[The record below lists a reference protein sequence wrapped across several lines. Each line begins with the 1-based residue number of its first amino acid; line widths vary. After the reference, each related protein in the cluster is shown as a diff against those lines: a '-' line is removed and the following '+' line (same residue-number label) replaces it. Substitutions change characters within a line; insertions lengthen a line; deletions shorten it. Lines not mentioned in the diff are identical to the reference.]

1 MTPGSHSSKR
11 HAFAALLRLV
21 LLGLLGINLAVAAP
35 SLPATLQTPPPDPPA
50 DSVADSSEDPTEDP
64 IEAAAVAAEV
74 VDTVGQDAEIQRAL
88 KARFSLVE
96 PLRDIRIEVT
106 AGIVVL
112 SGVVNDDARRDIALR
127 LAQSVPG
134 VIAVE
139 DQLEFETALER
150 RLQPAVS
157 SGFERLKRLARGLP
171 LLGVALLIVFVF
183 SLLGRLATRW
193 DRPFRRLEANPFLR
207 DLLQRAVRAG
217 FVIAGLLV
225 ALDLLGATRVVG
237 AMLGAAGVVGLALG
251 FAFRDLVENYIASIL
266 LSLRQPFAP
275 NDLVVIGGNEGRVAA
290 LNARATILITP
301 EGNHLR
307 LANAFVFKS
316 VILNYTRNPTR
327 RFSFELAV
335 GSRKDLRAGKRLAAA
350 ALAETP
356 GVLQQPAPRVQV
368 LRIGE
373 SSVNL
378 CCLAWV
384 DQHASSFDAV
394 RSEAMIRVKEALQ
407 AAGMD
412 LPEPTYRVQLQ
423 GGEMPPSPAAAVA
436 DAPVARPDPPPAA
449 QREETAAEDSAESF
463 LAEQVE
469 MEQRAQGEQ
478 NLLREAAPKE

>member
-1 MTPGSHSSKR
+1 M
-11 HAFAALLRLV
+11 
-21 LLGLLGINLAVAAP
+21 GLAGLASVAAAQTRQTTTQAQTADDRAQ
-35 SLPATLQTPPPDPPA
+35 AT
-50 DSVADSSEDPTEDP
+50 SEDPL
-64 IEAAAVAAEV
+64 EAAAVAAQVME
-74 VDTVGQDAEIQRAL
+74 TVERDVEIQRAL

-96 PLRDIRIEVT
+96 PLREIEIDVS
-106 AGIVVL
+106 AGVVVL
-112 SGVVNDDARRDIALR
+112 NGSVDDDARRDLALR

-139 DQLEFETALER
+139 DRLEFETALER
-150 RLQPAVS
+150 RLQPAVN
-157 SGFERLKRLARGLP
+157 SGFEKLKRLARGLP
-171 LLGVALLIVFVF
+171 LLGLAALIVYVF
-183 SLLGRLATRW
+183 SLLGRLVTRW
-193 DRPFRRLEANPFLR
+193 DRPFRRFEANPFLR
-207 DLLQRAVRAG
+207 DLLQRALRAA
-217 FVIAGLLV
+217 FLVAGVLL

-237 AMLGAAGVVGLALG
+237 AVLGAAGVVGLALG

-290 LNARATILITP
+290 LNSRATILITP

-327 RFSFELAV
+327 RFNFELGV
-335 GSRKDLRAGKRLAAA
+335 SGREDLRAAKRIAAA
-350 ALAETP
+350 ALGETP
-356 GVLQQPAPRVQV
+356 GVLQQPAPRAQVQA
-368 LRIGE
+368 IGD
-373 SSVNL
+373 SSVVL

-394 RSEAMIRVKEALQ
+394 RSEALIRVKEALEG
-407 AAGMD
+407 AGMD

-423 GGEMPPSPAAAVA
+423 GEVPNPCPAPATPNTQPAHSAAS
-436 DAPVARPDPPPAA
+436 PAA
-449 QREETAAEDSAESF
+449 QREEAAAEDSVKHH

-469 MEQRAQGEQ
+469 IEQRAQGEQ